1 MISKKKKDIK
11 YDTCDRKWSTLKRR
25 ISSSELIQGGVSVI
39 SKITFRYKYVYVSTK
54 NHTQTQLFS
63 RTKTCLLVLSYL
75 SIGNKYSFLKYAEGG
90 FLIPV
95 ARKLLFFK
103 GYIQSNS
110 YWLLK
115 FSKVYSFGEDL
126 ICWYCRYLQFYKI
139 CRTEVGLK

>member
-1 MISKKKKDIK
+1 MKYIEKKNIFI
-11 YDTCDRKWSTLKRR
+11 R
-25 ISSSELIQGGVSVI
+25 ELIQGGMSAI

-54 NHTQTQLFS
+54 NHTDTTFS

-75 SIGNKYSFLKYAEGG
+75 SIGNKYSFQKYSEGG